1 MRPSEARSP
10 CIERAIHVENR
21 ELMAK
26 SSKPLIKCKICGGSI
41 QRRWSL
47 GNPERQPWQ
56 HLNEDDWI
64 DSPHEPEEATA

>member
-1 MRPSEARSP
+1 MRPTRSRTEY
-10 CIERAIHVENR
+10 I
-21 ELMAK
+21 MAK
-26 SSKPLIKCKICGGSI
+26 SSKPLTKCKICGGSI

-56 HLNEDDWI
+56 HLDEDDWI